1 MAERR
6 MFAKKITE
14 SDAFLD
20 MPSSTQML
28 YFHLSMN
35 ADDDGFVNNP
45 KKIQRM
51 CWASDDDFKLLIA
64 KSFVILFESGVIVIK
79 HWKMHNYIQ
88 SDRYR
93 PTDYVEEKSMLGL
106 KKNKAYTLDENK
118 MDTRCIQDVSV
129 GKVSKGKD
137 SIGKDSIGKDK
148 DIEIELEEVERVT
161 SKHIVNLYHTIC
173 VSYPKVKTLS
183 DARKK
188 AINARLK
195 CYSIDDFKTLF
206 EKAEASD
213 FLKGSND
220 RDWSANFDWLIKDA
234 NMAKII
240 DGNYDNKDKL
250 HAGSSKKDSPA
261 SKNRFNN
268 FTPRQYDC
276 DSLEGMLLHKNS
288 QEKGDTYNA

>member
-51 CWASDDDFKLLIA
+51 CGASDDDFKLLIA
-64 KSFVILFESGVIVIK
+64 KSFVILFESGIIVIK

-106 KKNKAYTLDENK
+106 KKNKAYTLDVNK
-118 MDTRCIQDVSV
+118 TDTKCIQDVSV
-129 GKVSKGKD
+129 GKD
-137 SIGKDSIGKDK
+137 SIGKVRLGEDSIVKDSK
-148 DIEIELEEVERVT
+148 GESVRGEKTKRFIPPSVEEVEQYCLERSNNIDAQSFIDFYE
-161 SKHIVNLYHTIC
+161 SKGWMIGKNKMKDWKAAVRTWERC
-173 VSYPKVKTLS
+173 
-183 DARKK
+183 RKQENK
-188 AINARLK
+188 ENVFDEWRNA
-195 CYSIDDFKTLF
+195 
-206 EKAEASD
+206 
-213 FLKGSND
+213 
-220 RDWSANFDWLIKDA
+220 
-234 NMAKII
+234 
-240 DGNYDNKDKL
+240 
-250 HAGSSKKDSPA
+250 
-261 SKNRFNN
+261 
-268 FTPRQYDC
+268 
-276 DSLEGMLLHKNS
+276 
-288 QEKGDTYNA
+288 

>member
-51 CWASDDDFKLLIA
+51 CGASDDDFKLLIA
-64 KSFVILFESGVIVIK
+64 KRFVILFESGVIVIK

-106 KKNKAYTLDENK
+106 KKNKSYTLDENK
-118 MDTRCIQDVSV
+118 MDTKCIQDVSA

-137 SIGKDSIGKDK
+137 SIGKDK
-148 DIEIELEEVERVT
+148 DIEVEPEEIEHVT
-161 SKHIVNLYHTIC
+161 CKHIVNLYHTTC

-234 NMAKII
+234 NMAKVI
-240 DGNYDNKDKL
+240 DGNYDNKDKP